1 MYKADKADWLDGKW
15 SHMHLAEGDER
26 RGELRDGDMKLMK
39 DAVPRARRAADVLS
53 TILDNAG
60 VNAGSAV
67 RVTGKGGL
75 APLIWL
81 CRRGFDDVAYVHYH
95 GGGPRDPADVLLI
108 LQSTPPAELEHW
120 PTPIYVGAIAAAAR
134 IGSSPILIAR
144 GASVAGSRPC
154 FGVWMTVVAIR
165 DRCSCR
171 RPSASAARTTVTAS
185 GVRRALRRRRRI
197 RRARR

>member
-1 MYKADKADWLDGKW
+1 
-15 SHMHLAEGDER
+15 
-26 RGELRDGDMKLMK
+26 MK

-108 LQSTPPAELEHW
+108 LQSTPPAELEH
-120 PTPIYVGAIAAAAR
+120 
-134 IGSSPILIAR
+134 LLNE
-144 GASVAGSRPC
+144 RPC
-154 FGVWMTVVAIR
+154 VREGGVLIVQTPAVKTADGRDPIHLILERAGYLVERCIPHRSNEVHVA
-165 DRCSCR
+165 R
-171 RPSASAARTTVTAS
+171 RRTTAAC
-185 GVRRALRRRRRI
+185 RQA
-197 RRARR
+197 A